1 MLFRGRRRAELERLA
16 GRSQLVVQTSIDGA
30 CAETHDRNRGIG
42 SWGRTM
48 EGLRIAADLGLP
60 IRVAMTETDHN
71 ADEVAPLGEIL
82 AATGIV
88 GRDFAVRP
96 LVRRG
101 FSTDAGVMIDD
112 TNTVP
117 ELTVTTDGVH
127 WHPAGADVD
136 TSPDMLLAT
145 GDVSIT
151 EAKRLVVERFLTL
164 RQADGS
170 LPVVYNC
177 AV

>member
-1 MLFRGRRRAELERLA
+1 
-16 GRSQLVVQTSIDGA
+16 
-30 CAETHDRNRGIG
+30 
-42 SWGRTM
+42 
-48 EGLRIAADLGLP
+48 
-60 IRVAMTETDHN
+60 
-71 ADEVAPLGEIL
+71 
-82 AATGIV
+82 
-88 GRDFAVRP
+88 VRP

-101 FSTDAGVMIDD
+101 FSTDAGIEIDD
-112 TNTVP
+112 GNTIP

-127 WHPAGADVD
+127 WHPAGADVE

-145 GDVSIT
+145 GTVPLR

-170 LPVVYNC
+170 LPLAYNC

>member
-1 MLFRGRRRAELERLA
+1 VA
-16 GRSQLVVQTSIDGA
+16 
-30 CAETHDRNRGIG
+30 
-42 SWGRTM
+42 
-48 EGLRIAADLGLP
+48 IAADLGLP
-60 IRVAMTETDHN
+60 IRVGMTETEHN
-71 ADEVAPLGEIL
+71 ASEVEELGALL
-82 AATGIV
+82 AARGIT

-101 FSTDAGVMIDD
+101 FSSDAGVEIDE

-127 WHPAGADVD
+127 WHPAGADIE
-136 TSPDMLLAT
+136 TSPDMLLAP
-145 GDVSIT
+145 GQVPLA
-151 EAKRLVVERFLTL
+151 EGKRLVVERFLTL

-170 LPVVYNC
+170 LPMIYNC